1 MIDRGIPIAALMR
14 CKFILA
20 RKIRDKI
27 NTIRRQERK
36 SVYQLPGVKYWLR
49 NVARHPESFR
59 LPLVAD
65 WFYPDFV
72 ALLEDGRL
80 FVIEYK
86 GALRDPL
93 DTAEKRTI
101 GELWQR
107 KSSGKGLFSVV
118 EKSVNSKD
126 MRRQLMEIIGAA

>member
-1 MIDRGIPIAALMR
+1 MRGDYRPPARVSSIGSATSPATR
-14 CKFILA
+14 SRSGCRSQLA
-20 RKIRDKI
+20 GSTR
-27 NTIRRQERK
+27 T
-36 SVYQLPGVKYWLR
+36 L
-49 NVARHPESFR
+49 
-59 LPLVAD
+59 
-65 WFYPDFV
+65 V

-107 KSSGKGLFSVV
+107 KSNGTGLFSVV
-118 EKSVNSKD
+118 EKSVNGKD
-126 MRRQLMEIIGAA
+126 MRRQLVERIGAA